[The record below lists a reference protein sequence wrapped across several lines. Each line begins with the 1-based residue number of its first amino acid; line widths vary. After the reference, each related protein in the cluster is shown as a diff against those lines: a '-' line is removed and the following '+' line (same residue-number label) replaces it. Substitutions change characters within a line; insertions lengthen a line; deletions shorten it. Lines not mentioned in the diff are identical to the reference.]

1 MWLRDYCEAIFRE
14 ERWAVC
20 ITQRLPRQLFYCP
33 YVLLRIDVERDG
45 SVVQWQQAPRGVS
58 ARRTKCPRHHR
69 VVESLGMKAV
79 VADPV
84 GGPENLKYVDLPRP
98 EPQEGEALVKLAA
111 IGVNFIDIY
120 FRQGLYKAPE
130 TPVKLGSEGAG
141 TVAAAVKGGAL
152 QVGDRIAYAMS
163 RGSYAEYAA
172 VPQQL
177 LVALPEAVSFDNGAA
192 VMLQGM
198 TAHYLTR
205 STFPLQKGQTCL
217 VHAAAGGAGL
227 LIVQLA
233 KIAGTS
239 VIGTCS
245 TVQKAKLV
253 REAGADHVILY
264 TEQDFV
270 AEVKRITS
278 EAGVD
283 VVYDSVGKSTFAKS
297 LDCLRPR
304 GLLVSFG
311 QSSGPIGEID
321 PLVLSQKGSL
331 FLTRPSL
338 ANYISDP
345 AELKWRSSELFKWI
359 AEGRLTIRVHKKYKL
374 ADAAAAHRE
383 LEARQTTGKL
393 LLAP

>member
-1 MWLRDYCEAIFRE
+1 
-14 ERWAVC
+14 
-20 ITQRLPRQLFYCP
+20 
-33 YVLLRIDVERDG
+33 
-45 SVVQWQQAPRGVS
+45 
-58 ARRTKCPRHHR
+58 
-69 VVESLGMKAV
+69 MKAV

-84 GGPENLKYVDLPRP
+84 GGPENLKYLDLPRP
-98 EPQEGEALVKLAA
+98 EPQRGEALVKLAA

-141 TVAAAVKGGAL
+141 TIVA
-152 QVGDRIAYAMS
+152 VGEGVELRVGERVAYAMS

-172 VPQQL
+172 VPQQF
-177 LVALPEAVSFDNGAA
+177 LVGLPEAVSFDDAAA

-205 STFPLQKGQTCL
+205 STFPLQQGQTCL
-217 VHAAAGGAGL
+217 VHAAAGGTGL

-233 KIAGTS
+233 KIAGAI
-239 VIGTCS
+239 VIGCCS
-245 TVQKAKLV
+245 TAEKAKLV
-253 REAGADHVILY
+253 SEMGADHIILY
-264 TEQDFV
+264 TEQDLV
-270 AEVKRITS
+270 AEVKRITGGT
-278 EAGVD
+278 GVD
-283 VVYDSVGKSTFAKS
+283 VVYDSVGKSTFFKS
-297 LDCLRPR
+297 LDCLKPR

-359 AEGRLTIRVHKKYKL
+359 AEGRFTIRVHKKYRL
-374 ADAAAAHRE
+374 ADAALAHRE

-393 LLAP
+393 LLVP